1 MAVIQSTYEY
11 RLIYVFAIADA
22 DHQGILKIGKTS
34 IKTDA
39 RTFGTLKPNCELL
52 RNAANKRIAEETLTA
67 GVNYNLLYVEI
78 AHFIDEH
85 DNDLCFLDTDVH
97 QVLLNSGYTRH
108 YFPKLGDRQPNEWF
122 DIAPERLDIVIKAIA
137 AVKEGRSAI
146 DDPASANKPVEI
158 VFRKEQIAA
167 IEQTVSHFSVPGK
180 MLWNAKMRFGK
191 TLCALETVRRLGFKK
206 TLILTHRPAVKSGW
220 FDDFK
225 LIKFEDYQY
234 GSKPSANS
242 KSGQPQVGEKFEVL
256 NRSGHPFIYFASMQD
271 LRGSWDKG
279 KGTMKKNEDVF
290 ATEWDMIIIDEAHEG
305 TKTALGQNVIHTL
318 EKRCRHFLY
327 LSGTPYNILD
337 QFKENEIYTWDY
349 INEQNAKNNWN
360 DPEKPNP
367 YEGLARLNIRTY
379 NLGSV
384 FEHYS
389 HSDEDYFEFSEFFRT
404 WTGDSRQDGMPL
416 PDDAQVGRFVH
427 EADVLKFLDLLCKP
441 SADSYYPFSREEYKS
456 YFAHTFWVLP
466 GVRAAAAFSAL
477 LQAHPFFR
485 DFYVVNVAGEG
496 DKIEQLSNSDDSLKI
511 VKQEKDCVRKVK
523 QAIEQ
528 HERTITLSCG
538 RLTTG
543 VSIEQWTAV
552 FMLAGSYNTKAA
564 GYLQTIFRA
573 QTPFKHT
580 PGIKTDCYAFDFA
593 PDRTLTV
600 IDEFIKTQS
609 AQTASGKRDGVAL
622 TTESFL
628 KFCSVIAI
636 DGGKTVNYDAANF
649 MQQVNHVYTEHVIQ
663 KGFRD
668 YRLFSGIS
676 TANEKDLGWLQEIG
690 NILSRKG
697 NKAKTRS
704 KGNVD
709 VNSQG
714 VDGAGANNKSKKTS
728 DRNDNPPS
736 VKPKPA
742 LSPAEQARGLL
753 RNILEIISVRL
764 PMMIFGIVDNVETL
778 SLSTFIDGIDESSWH
793 MFMPVGFEKKHFH
806 ALQRYY
812 NNDVFIA
819 SALNIVSR
827 AKAIDKQPVTERVR
841 QMAHLIGTFHYPAQE
856 TVLTPWRVVNLHM
869 AETLG
874 GYDFYDEPHQTE
886 LPEPRLVSQG
896 EVTAQVFG
904 NPDTQILE
912 INSKSGVYPLWVAY
926 TLFRMQSTGCPSA
939 MPEEAQN
946 RLLWKQVVEHN
957 LYVVCQTPMA
967 EKITQRVLA
976 GYNTGIRPNTK
987 SFADLVGILRD
998 KDKRQVKRNKLIKSI
1013 LNPSTYGNHNMK
1025 KTLKFSAV
1033 VGNPPYQL
1041 TNKGD
1046 GNGADSLY
1054 HFFLDLGKELGPLN
1068 TMIHPA
1074 RFLFNAGKTPKP
1086 WNEAFLNNEHYK
1098 VVSYWADSADV
1109 FPRVD
1114 VKGGIAIT
1122 LYNEHESFTP
1132 IGFFTPY
1139 EELQSILS
1147 KVRILNEESFS
1158 SIVGPRELYGL
1169 TQTLYDEHPDFESR
1183 PSKGHKYSLGAN
1195 IFDTFP
1201 EIFFDNCPEGEEDNM
1216 ARIYGRKDNMR
1227 CTKWIKRT
1235 YITQPQSFY
1244 MYKVIIPKANG
1255 TGGAIGEVLSTPIL
1269 GSPILGHTD
1278 TFLSVGCFDTEAEAK
1293 SCYKYVKTKF
1303 ARTMLGTLKRT
1314 QDNPRSTWQNVPL
1327 QDFTNN
1333 SDIDWSKSVHEIDVQ
1348 LYAKY
1353 GLSDNEIQFIED
1365 KVQAMAE

>member
-11 RLIYVFAIADA
+11 RLIYVFSILDA

-39 RTFGTLKPNCELL
+39 KTFDTLTPNCELL

-67 GVNYNLLYVEI
+67 GVNYDLLYVEI
-78 AHFIDEH
+78 AHFIDKNN
-85 DNDLCFLDTDVH
+85 NDLCFLDNDVH
-97 QVLLNSGYTRH
+97 LVLLNSGYTRH
-108 YFPKLGDRQPNEWF
+108 YFPKLGEKQPNEWF

-137 AVKEGRSAI
+137 AVKEGRSVI
-146 DDPASANKPVEI
+146 DGPINTNKTIEI
-158 VFRKEQIAA
+158 VFRKEQIDA
-167 IEQTVSHFSVPGK
+167 IEKTVSHFSVPGK

-191 TLCALETVRRLGFKK
+191 TLCALETVRRLGLKK
-206 TLILTHRPAVKSGW
+206 TLILTHRPSVKSGW
-220 FDDFK
+220 FEDFR
-225 LIKFEDYQY
+225 LIKFENYQY
-234 GSKPSANS
+234 GSKPSANN
-242 KSGQPQVGEKFEVL
+242 KNGQLQVGEKFETL
-256 NRSGHPFIYFASMQD
+256 NSSGQPFIYFASMQD
-271 LRGSWDKG
+271 LRGSWEKG
-279 KGTMKKNEDVF
+279 NGTMKKNEDVF
-290 ATEWDMIIIDEAHEG
+290 ATKWDLVIIDEAHEG
-305 TKTALGQNVIHTL
+305 TKTPLGQNVIHKL
-318 EKRCRHFLY
+318 QKKCQHFLY

-337 QFKENEIYTWDY
+337 QFKGDEIYTWDY

-367 YEGLARLNIRTY
+367 YEGLAHLNIRTY

-384 FEHYS
+384 FEHYN

-404 WTGDSRQDGMPL
+404 WTGTPKQDGMPL
-416 PDDAQVGRFVH
+416 PDGVQAGKFVH
-427 EADVLKFLDLLCKP
+427 EGDVLKFLDLLCEPNK
-441 SADSYYPFSREEYKS
+441 DSYYPFSREEYKS

-466 GVRAAAAFSAL
+466 GVKAAAAFSAL
-477 LQAHPFFR
+477 LQAHPFFKQ
-485 DFYVVNVAGEG
+485 FYVVNVAGEG
-496 DKIEQLSNSDDSLKI
+496 DKIEQLNNSDDSQKI
-511 VKQEKDCVRKVK
+511 EKQEKDCVRKVK
-523 QAIEQ
+523 QAIAQ

-552 FMLAGSYNTKAA
+552 FMLSGSYNTKAA

-600 IDEFIKTQS
+600 IDDFIKTQTS
-609 AQTASGKRDGVAL
+609 QAASGKRDGVAL
-622 TTESFL
+622 NTENFL
-628 KFCSVIAI
+628 RFCSVIAI
-636 DGGKTVNYDAANF
+636 DGGKTVDYDAVNF

-668 YRLFSGIS
+668 YRLFSGIG

-690 NILSRKG
+690 NLLNGKG
-697 NKAKTRS
+697 NGAKGKS
-704 KGNVD
+704 GVK
-709 VNSQG
+709 VNNQG
-714 VDGAGANNKSKKTS
+714 VDGAGANNKGKKTNAR
-728 DRNDNPPS
+728 DKDNPPL
-736 VKPKPA
+736 VNPKHIQ
-742 LSPAEQARGLL
+742 SPAEQARGLL

-764 PMMIFGIVDNVETL
+764 PMMIFGTVDNVETL
-778 SLSTFIDGIDESSWH
+778 SLNTFIDSIDESSWR
-793 MFMPVGFEKKHFH
+793 MFMPNGFEKKHFH

-827 AKAIDKQPVTERVR
+827 AKEIDKLPVCERVR
-841 QMAHLIGTFHYPAQE
+841 QMANLIGTFHYPAQE

-869 AETLG
+869 TSTLG

-886 LPEPRLVSQG
+886 LSEPRFVSQG
-896 EVTAQVFG
+896 EVTAQVLG
-904 NPDTQILE
+904 NPETQILE
-912 INSKSGVYPLWVAY
+912 INSKSGVYPLWLAY
-926 TLFRMQSTGCPSA
+926 TLFRMQSSNSLFA
-939 MPEEAQN
+939 MPEEERN
-946 RLLWKQVVEHN
+946 RLLWKRVVERN
-957 LYVVCQTPMA
+957 LFVVCQTPMA

-976 GYNTGIRPNTK
+976 GYNTDVCPNTK
-987 SFADLVGILRD
+987 SFADLVDILRD
-998 KDKRQVKRNKLIKSI
+998 KDKKQVKRNKLIKRI
-1013 LNPSTYGNHNMK
+1013 LNPSTYGNHDMK

-1054 HFFLDLGKELGPLN
+1054 NLFLDLGKDLGSLN

-1074 RFLFNAGKTPKP
+1074 RFLFNAGKTPKS
-1086 WNEAFLNNEHYK
+1086 WNESFLNNEHYK
-1098 VVSYWADSADV
+1098 VVNYWANSADV

-1122 LYNEHESFTP
+1122 LYNEHDTFTP
-1132 IGFFTPY
+1132 IGFFSPY
-1139 EELQSILS
+1139 EELRSILS
-1147 KVRILNEESFS
+1147 KVEKLEEKSFS
-1158 SIVGPRELYGL
+1158 TIVGPRELYGL
-1169 TQTLYDEHPDFESR
+1169 TQTLYDEFPYLESR

-1195 IFDTFP
+1195 IFDLFP
-1201 EIFFDNCPEGEEDNM
+1201 EIFLEDCPKGEENYM
-1216 ARIYGRKDNMR
+1216 ARIYGRKDNVR
-1227 CTKWIKRT
+1227 CIKWVNRS
-1235 YITQPQSFY
+1235 YITQPDSFY
-1244 MYKVIIPKANG
+1244 KYKVIIPKANG
-1255 TGGAIGEVLSTPIL
+1255 TGGAIGEVLSTPII
-1269 GSPILGHTD
+1269 GEPIIGHTD
-1278 TFLSVGCFDTEAEAK
+1278 TFLSIGQFETEAEAQA
-1293 SCYKYVKTKF
+1293 CYKYVKTKF

-1327 QDFTNN
+1327 QDFTES
-1333 SDIDWSKSVHEIDVQ
+1333 SDIDWSKSIHEIDEQ

-1365 KVQAMAE
+1365 KVQTMAE